1 LHLFI
6 KSEIKFS
13 SNLPTPVRWKSDE
26 VFQQLKELK
35 MKKKKLIV
43 IKQCDSKE
51 EIFKKFVLYLENQ
64 GFKVIKGKRN
74 EIR

>member
-1 LHLFI
+1 
-6 KSEIKFS
+6 
-13 SNLPTPVRWKSDE
+13 
-26 VFQQLKELK
+26 

-43 IKQCDSKE
+43 IKPCDSKK